1 MRCWRREEVQES
13 QGQGVPRSQGP
24 RYLKVTFK
32 YELDS
37 KEGPSCLLNY
47 FLVSDKTKVR
57 MGVTVRYSNLIH
69 PQLVESVRTHQNS
82 TFKLVKLGKGK
93 LLLNVYLLLNCII
106 SSLSE

>member
-1 MRCWRREEVQES
+1 
-13 QGQGVPRSQGP
+13 
-24 RYLKVTFK
+24 
-32 YELDS
+32 
-37 KEGPSCLLNY
+37 
-47 FLVSDKTKVR
+47 

-106 SSLSE
+106 SSLSEWFYIWNKWCLPAPEWATTKDYSGETESVCIISFEKP